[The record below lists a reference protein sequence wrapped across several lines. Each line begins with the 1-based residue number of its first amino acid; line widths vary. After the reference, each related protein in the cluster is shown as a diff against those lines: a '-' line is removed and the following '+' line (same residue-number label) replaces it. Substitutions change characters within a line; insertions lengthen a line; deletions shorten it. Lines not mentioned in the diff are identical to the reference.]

1 MYTPISCEF
10 FDQLNVA
17 MQRKI
22 PSTFI
27 YLENEEKK
35 TLKGLIKTMSVI
47 DGIEYVQEY
56 DNTYEVQEWIT
67 KFKSIRS
74 PVSNWSASTTIR
86 LISTHLAMIFG
97 RSGLRSS
104 NEE

>member
-47 DGIEYVQEY
+47 DGIEYLIL
-56 DNTYEVQEWIT
+56 NTKEQIKLHSVLTFNGRRHKEEDEV
-67 KFKSIRS
+67 
-74 PVSNWSASTTIR
+74 
-86 LISTHLAMIFG
+86 
-97 RSGLRSS
+97 
-104 NEE
+104 